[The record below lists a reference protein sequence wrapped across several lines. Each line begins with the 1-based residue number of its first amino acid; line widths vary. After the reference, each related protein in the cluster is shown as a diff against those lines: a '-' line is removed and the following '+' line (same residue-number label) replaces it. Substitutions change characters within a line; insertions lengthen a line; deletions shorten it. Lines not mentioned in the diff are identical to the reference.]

1 MCPSELRVG
10 DGDACKSACEAFGTP
25 EYCCSGALKS
35 TPMTATPSQGAATA
49 GSNPGFAY
57 SDSGAGSGSGSASGM
72 GTGTGTVPGSGSGAG
87 EAMLADDGSWL
98 AGLAMGD
105 SNRARPLSMTSAALC
120 IIFSY
125 LFL

>member
-1 MCPSELRVG
+1 MG
-10 DGDACKSACEAFGTP
+10 ACS
-25 EYCCSGALKS
+25 LKS

-49 GSNPGFAY
+49 GSTPGFAY
-57 SDSGAGSGSGSASGM
+57 SDSGAGSGSGSATGTGT
-72 GTGTGTVPGSGSGAG
+72 GTGTGTVPGSGSGSG

-105 SNRARPLSMTSAALC
+105 SNRAGPLSITSAALC
-120 IIFSY
+120 IILSC